1 MTTFGLVHGAWHS
14 AACWDPTATVLRD
27 RGHEV
32 ISMDLPCSDA
42 TAGIEE
48 YVDVVLDALGDAQN
62 VVLVG
67 HSLGGLTATVV
78 ADRRHVDELVVL
90 AALLPKPGTAMRD
103 DLLTFDDTFVEG
115 WVERSTRQLV
125 GAHGSSTW
133 PVDAAVNTLYH
144 DCEPGLAD
152 WAARQL
158 RPQAW
163 TVVNQPSP
171 LRAYPTVSTHAIVC
185 ADDRVLNPASCARL
199 AEERLGARVTWLEGG
214 HSPMLARPEALAD
227 ALTSGPA

>member
-1 MTTFGLVHGAWHS
+1 
-14 AACWDPTATVLRD
+14 
-27 RGHEV
+27 
-32 ISMDLPCSDA
+32 MDLPCSDA

-90 AALLPKPGTAMRD
+90 AALLPKPGTAISD

-115 WVERSTRQLV
+115 WVERSARQLV

-133 PVDAAVNTLYH
+133 PVDAAVDTLYH
-144 DCEPGLAD
+144 DCEPGLAGLGGSPAPAPGVD
-152 WAARQL
+152 RGEPAQPAPRLSDGVDPRHRVRGRSGAEPAPAARWAGRGAPRRTSDLARGRPQPDAGPTRGVGRRPHL
-158 RPQAW
+158 RPA
-163 TVVNQPSP
+163 
-171 LRAYPTVSTHAIVC
+171 
-185 ADDRVLNPASCARL
+185 
-199 AEERLGARVTWLEGG
+199 
-214 HSPMLARPEALAD
+214 
-227 ALTSGPA
+227 